1 MTFLWT
7 LDVKD
12 LMVLPHF
19 ILSMILDTQKYLAN
33 QESGLAEPMR
43 QVLWVE
49 TSNCQNDLKLSH
61 ISVSFPLDHHYISA
75 MPIKLTHS
83 SGNNQFQKNLKIS
96 W

>member
-12 LMVLPHF
+12 LMVLSHF

-43 QVLWVE
+43 QVL
-49 TSNCQNDLKLSH
+49 
-61 ISVSFPLDHHYISA
+61 
-75 MPIKLTHS
+75 
-83 SGNNQFQKNLKIS
+83 
-96 W
+96 